1 MQRKQC
7 FCDLNDKDLPPPP
20 PPPCFCDFLYASL
33 NDKAHTTPHPH
44 PLCRMRN
51 PQFFK
56 LLLGERFLSFK
67 KLTPIERG
75 GKNENCAKF
84 ACSECIPFSSTKE
97 VNFITSD
104 VSNIAGKMPNSADT
118 VYSVYLCTSGQI
130 QSGPQDQKSV
140 KISHSVISLSP
151 LLQHSKRWLYF
162 LNLEITSKYFP
173 LSMFCIMFKMLY
185 TGN

>member
-1 MQRKQC
+1 MLLWSERQRS
-7 FCDLNDKDLPPPP
+7 PPPP
-20 PPPCFCDFLYASL
+20 LFLWFPICFSERQSS
-33 NDKAHTTPHPH
+33 HHHPHPH

-140 KISHSVISLSP
+140 KFLHSVISLSQ

-173 LSMFCIMFKMLY
+173 LWMFCILFKMLY